1 MNEQIKQ
8 RIIQLNNGEIPNGYE
23 KTEFGIFPCDWV
35 KDKTFGDLFDFY
47 GGLGKSR
54 EELGEEGHAYLHY
67 GDLHRGSFNV
77 VSHAQYEHLPKY
89 AVTLKGSEAYL
100 MGDGDVAFLDASED
114 LEGTSRSVLIDNPD
128 NEPFI
133 AGLHVIFGK
142 SKNNSLEK
150 WYKQY
155 ITATDSVRKQFQRLA
170 SGFKVYGVTRKTLP
184 KIQIAYPKSTDEQS
198 KIAEILMKWD
208 EAIELQEKYIEKA
221 NQQRIFLLKKVFEPK
236 QNWSYQ
242 TLGDNVD
249 LLASGGTPSTK
260 ILRYFDGN
268 IVWVSIDDISQ
279 SGKYINKS
287 NRTLSLEGL
296 QNSSAKLFPKG
307 TILYAMYASIGKCAI
322 ANIDCATS
330 QAIIGIVPSKNSFD
344 NQYLYYYLCSIQERI
359 STQGQQGTQANL
371 NKGLVESFKIPTPM
385 KDGKIDIDEQ
395 KRISKILIAID
406 NTITLNTKKLESI
419 KQQRK
424 VLQQYLLNGI
434 VRV

>member
-1 MNEQIKQ
+1 MKQEIKN
-8 RIIQLNNGEIPNGYE
+8 RIKDINNGIMPSGYE

-54 EELGEEGHAYLHY
+54 DELGDEGHAYLHY

-89 AVTLKGSEAYL
+89 DVTLKGSEAYL
-100 MGDGDVAFLDASED
+100 MEDGDVAFLDASED

-170 SGFKVYGVTRKTLP
+170 SGFKVYGVTRETLP

-208 EAIELQEKYIEKA
+208 EAIELYNQQIEKLK
-221 NQQRIFLLKKVFEPK
+221 QLKSICLKKMFPQKGERVPEWRFKGFSDAWEQRK
-236 QNWSYQ
+236 AKELCNI
-242 TLGDNVD
+242 
-249 LLASGGTPSTK
+249 GTGKSNTQDQVEDGTYPFYIRSDIPVKSNKYLYDCEAVIT
-260 ILRYFDGN
+260 IGDGN
-268 IVWVSIDDISQ
+268 IGRVFHYVNGKFDLHQRCYKMTDFQDIW
-279 SGKYINKS
+279 GKYFYYFFSTRFYDRAMKMTAKATVDS
-287 NRTLSLEGL
+287 VRLEMI
-296 QNSSAKLFPKG
+296 SEMD
-307 TILYAMYASIGKCAI
+307 ILKPMQI
-322 ANIDCATS
+322 AEQRKIAEFFTNL
-330 QAIIGIVPSKNSFD
+330 D
-344 NQYLYYYLCSIQERI
+344 NL
-359 STQGQQGTQANL
+359 
-371 NKGLVESFKIPTPM
+371 
-385 KDGKIDIDEQ
+385 
-395 KRISKILIAID
+395 
-406 NTITLNTKKLESI
+406 ITLHQCKVEKI
-419 KQQRK
+419 KAQQK
-424 VLQQYLLNGI
+424 VLQKYLLNGI